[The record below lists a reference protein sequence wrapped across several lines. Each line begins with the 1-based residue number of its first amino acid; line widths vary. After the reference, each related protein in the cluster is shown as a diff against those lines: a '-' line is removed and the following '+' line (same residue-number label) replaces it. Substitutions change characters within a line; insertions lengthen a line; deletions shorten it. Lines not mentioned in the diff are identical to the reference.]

1 MVCGSIPVGYMKGVV
16 LLLVVLS
23 IVAYAQ
29 SATPNF
35 TRWVDVSVLN
45 FTALVD
51 VAKPDFVMDVDGCS
65 VYVYVVRDF
74 ETAKTPLVNTKVPEV
89 RMPASPMDSEEI
101 LDSFIKALGPR
112 LKGRVKIYKPGGGL
126 PEDRTVEVD
135 IHNSTELIRALEK
148 ALRMPVLRSYSDAL
162 NTVNKTKKPVAR
174 LVSILKEEKD
184 ARASF
189 VFSEDVIMISSS
201 SGEKAFEILS
211 RIGEAA
217 GGRTP
222 PAYIYITPYWT
233 SEEEVRRVVNAA
245 VTLERELGT
254 VRELPDGV
262 EGIIHVKTFNRIGP
276 YMLVFPY
283 PNGSAPP
290 DRVTAEKVVRRFV
303 ELAGVCRSPMV
314 VEFWPKTGYEL
325 APERRDQTPLLLAAA
340 AGAAAVVP
348 IAAIFILK
356 RRSTN

>member
-1 MVCGSIPVGYMKGVV
+1 MVWRSILVGDMRGVV

-29 SATPNF
+29 SAMPNF

-45 FTALVD
+45 FTAIVD

-74 ETAKTPLVNTKVPEV
+74 ETAKTPLLHTDVPMTS
-89 RMPASPMDSEEI
+89 MPASPMDSDEI
-101 LDSFIKALGPR
+101 LDAFIKALGSR
-112 LKGRVKIYKPGGGL
+112 LKGRVNIYKPGGGF
-126 PEDRTVEVD
+126 EERTVEVD
-135 IHNSTELIRALEK
+135 AHNSTELIRALEK
-148 ALRMPVLRSYSDAL
+148 ALGMPVLRSYSDAL
-162 NTVNKTKKPVAR
+162 KTVDNTKKPVAE
-174 LVSILKEEKD
+174 LLAVEKEVNNV
-184 ARASF
+184 RASF
-189 VFSEDVIMISSS
+189 IFSENLLVISSS

-211 RIGEAA
+211 RISEAA

-222 PAYIYITPYWT
+222 PAHIYITPYWT

-245 VTLERELGT
+245 KTLERELGT
-254 VRELPDGV
+254 VREFPDGV
-262 EGIIHVKTFNRIGP
+262 EGIIHVMTFNRLGP

-290 DRVTAEKVVRRFV
+290 DRATAEKVVRRFI

-314 VEFWPKTGYEL
+314 VEFWPKTGYEW
-325 APERRDQTPLLLAAA
+325 AAGRRDYTPLILAVV

-348 IAAIFILK
+348 IAAMFILK

>member
-1 MVCGSIPVGYMKGVV
+1 MVWRSIPVGDMKGVV

-45 FTALVD
+45 FTALVN

-74 ETAKTPLVNTKVPEV
+74 ETAKTPLLHTDVPEV
-89 RMPASPMDSEEI
+89 RMPASPMESEEI
-101 LDSFIKALGPR
+101 LDAFIKALGPR
-112 LKGRVKIYKPGGGL
+112 LKGRVKIYKPGDGL
-126 PEDRTVEVD
+126 PEDHTVEVD
-135 IHNSTELIRALEK
+135 IHNPTELIRALEK
-148 ALRMPVLRSYSDAL
+148 ALGMPVLRSYSDAL
-162 NTVNKTKKPVAR
+162 NTVNRTKKPVA
-174 LVSILKEEKD
+174 LLISILKEEKD

-189 VFSEDVIMISSS
+189 VFSENLLVISSS

-211 RIGEAA
+211 RISEAA

-222 PAYIYITPYWT
+222 PALIAITPYWT
-233 SEEEVRRVVNAA
+233 SEEEVRRLVNAA
-245 VTLERELGT
+245 MTLERELGT
-254 VRELPDGV
+254 VRGLPDGV
-262 EGIIHVKTFNRIGP
+262 EGIIHVLRYGHVGP
-276 YMLVFPY
+276 YLLVFPY

-290 DRVTAEKVVRRFV
+290 DSATAEKVVRRFIQ
-303 ELAGVCRSPMV
+303 LAGVCRSPMV
-314 VEFWPKTGYEL
+314 VEFWPKTGYEW
-325 APERRDQTPLLLAAA
+325 AAGRRDYTPLFIAAA
-340 AGAAAVVP
+340 AGAVAVVP

>member
-1 MVCGSIPVGYMKGVV
+1 MVYGSILVDDMKGVV

-29 SATPNF
+29 STTPNF
-35 TRWVDVSVLN
+35 TRWVDVSVYN
-45 FTALVD
+45 FTALVE
-51 VAKPDFVMDVDGCS
+51 VAKPDFVMDVNGCS

-74 ETAKTPLVNTKVPEV
+74 KTAKTPLINTSVPKTS
-89 RMPASPMDSEEI
+89 MPASPMDSEEI
-101 LDSFIKALGPR
+101 LDAFIKALGPR
-112 LKGRVKIYKPGGGL
+112 LKGKVKIYKPSGGL

-135 IHNSTELIRALEK
+135 IHNSTELIRVLEK
-148 ALRMPVLRSYSDAL
+148 ALGMPVLRSYPEAL
-162 NTVNKTKKPVAR
+162 NTVNKTKKPAAELLAV
-174 LVSILKEEKD
+174 VKEVNNV
-184 ARASF
+184 RASF
-189 VFSEDVIMISSS
+189 IFSENLLVILSS

-211 RIGEAA
+211 RIREAT

-222 PAYIYITPYWT
+222 PAHIYIAPYWT
-233 SEEEVRRVVNAA
+233 SEEEVRRVVNAT

-254 VRELPDGV
+254 VKKLPDGV
-262 EGIIHVKTFNRIGP
+262 EGIIHVMTFNRIGP

-290 DRVTAEKVVRRFV
+290 DRATAEKVVRRFV

-314 VEFWPKTGYEL
+314 AEFWPKTGYER
-325 APERRDQTPLLLAAA
+325 ATGRRDYTPLFLAAA
-340 AGAAAVVP
+340 AGVAAIATAAV
-348 IAAIFILK
+348 FILK

>member
-1 MVCGSIPVGYMKGVV
+1 MVSGSILVGDMRGVV

-23 IVAYAQ
+23 VLAYAQ

-35 TRWVDVSVLN
+35 TRWVDVSVYN
-45 FTALVD
+45 FTALVE
-51 VAKPDFVMDVDGCS
+51 VAKPDFVMDVGGCS

-74 ETAKTPLVNTKVPEV
+74 ETAKTPLLHTDVPKT

-101 LDSFIKALGPR
+101 LDAFIRALGPR
-112 LKGRVKIYKPGGGL
+112 LKGRVKIYKPDGGL
-126 PEDRTVEVD
+126 PEERTVEVD

-148 ALRMPVLRSYSDAL
+148 ALGMPVLRSYSDAL
-162 NTVNKTKKPVAR
+162 KTVDNTKKPVAE
-174 LVSILKEEKD
+174 LLAVEKEVNNV
-184 ARASF
+184 RASF
-189 VFSEDVIMISSS
+189 IFSENLLVISSS

-211 RIGEAA
+211 RISEAA

-222 PAYIYITPYWT
+222 PAHIYITPYWT
-233 SEEEVRRVVNAA
+233 SEEEIRRVVNAA
-245 VTLERELGT
+245 ETLEQELGT
-254 VRELPDGV
+254 VKKLPNGV
-262 EGIIHVKTFNRIGP
+262 EGIIHVMTFNRLGP

-290 DRVTAEKVVRRFV
+290 DKATAEKVVKRFIQ
-303 ELAGVCRSPMV
+303 LAGVCRSPMV
-314 VEFWPKTGYEL
+314 AEFWPKTGYEW
-325 APERRDQTPLLLAAA
+325 ATGRRDQTPLLLAAA

-348 IAAIFILK
+348 IAAMFILK